1 MLGNGTP
8 LHSFL
13 AYTLLRKSD
22 VCSLGS
28 CHLVLPLFL
37 WLTQTRLTIGRVFV
51 EINSSPVTPIQMK
64 DLEMQHPTPLLPAE
78 AISKDRETSLK
89 KAVGVMEGCVNW
101 ELPVHLSLIS
111 FKSYGGSVVC

>member
-1 MLGNGTP
+1 MPPG
-8 LHSFL
+8 
-13 AYTLLRKSD
+13 
-22 VCSLGS
+22 
-28 CHLVLPLFL
+28 LPLFL